1 MKEKRYTLKGEGGGL
16 PPLVGTPALRDAGV
30 TELRVLIALTELRA
44 ATADC
49 LATVLEAE
57 RDDITDALGFWRGV
71 GVVGLAESEA
81 PAAGD
86 APTKAPVQKKSGEG
100 AELGAAELA
109 DYISDLSL
117 AELIEAA
124 EQQCGRVFNRPDLAA
139 LVRLSQDLGLDG
151 GYILTLLSYCDTLG
165 DNTAKSVRYAERV
178 ATGLLAKGIDSREAL
193 EEYVHTRATL
203 RSSEGWLRR
212 MFGMG
217 TRRLSEREQ
226 EAFLTWTRTYGYGEE
241 VVGAAYDITVEATG
255 RASVAYTAKILARWH
270 EAGIRTAEEAAA
282 FCERE
287 RAEKHPRPKTHTQKT
302 PADAGAGSF
311 QVGDF
316 FRRALDRSY
325 KTDTTDADGTGK

>member
-1 MKEKRYTLKGEGGGL
+1 MKEKRYALKGEGGGL
-16 PPLVGTPALRDAGV
+16 PPLLGTPALREAGA
-30 TELRVLIALTELRA
+30 TELRVLLALAELHG
-44 ATADC
+44 ATADR
-49 LATVLEAE
+49 LATVLSAE

-71 GVVGLAESEA
+71 GVVGLAEAEA
-81 PAAGD
+81 PEVAGD
-86 APTKAPVQKKSGEG
+86 APAKKTAPQKGEG

-109 DYISDLSL
+109 DYITDLSL

-151 GYILTLLSYCDTLG
+151 GYILTLLSYCDTIG
-165 DNTAKSVRYAERV
+165 DNTAKSIRYAERV
-178 ATGLLAKGIDSREAL
+178 ATGLLAKGIDNREAL
-193 EEYVHTRATL
+193 EEYVRSRAAL
-203 RSSEGWLRR
+203 HSQEGWLRR

-226 EAFLTWTRTYGYGEE
+226 EAFLTWTRTDGYGEE

-282 FCERE
+282 FCEKE
-287 RAEKHPRPKTHTQKT
+287 RAEKRPQPKARTQKAS
-302 PADAGAGSF
+302 ADAGAGSF